1 MLILSENLFQY
12 INFLHYIV
20 YNYYIMINITIVQGV
35 FLLFGYVTPLKGEL
49 KVKDFS
55 RFKCYYCGLCCHIKN
70 QFGNIPRLSLN
81 YDMTFL
87 GLLLDGLN
95 PDEVEVSSHRCILH
109 PGEKKMVISNNKS
122 ISYAAYINIALF
134 YYKLVDDVEDDK
146 TLKSKISA
154 SILSPYRKKIPPSV
168 MKTDFEIKKCLT
180 VLSELEQNKSFSSL
194 DEICDPFS
202 RLVGTVLKN
211 YPYELTDD
219 SDNLRNTLYTLGYS
233 IGKWIYLIDAL
244 DDLKKDMEQNK
255 FNPINFLYNK
265 DNMIYDDFIESIKS
279 RIEFTILNCGYSIK
293 ENLMQLDLKRN
304 KDILYNIVELG
315 LMDKYIKVINH
326 PDNTNETK
334 RSDL

>member
-1 MLILSENLFQY
+1 
-12 INFLHYIV
+12 
-20 YNYYIMINITIVQGV
+20 
-35 FLLFGYVTPLKGEL
+35 
-49 KVKDFS
+49 
-55 RFKCYYCGLCCHIKN
+55 
-70 QFGNIPRLSLN
+70 
-81 YDMTFL
+81 
-87 GLLLDGLN
+87 
-95 PDEVEVSSHRCILH
+95 
-109 PGEKKMVISNNKS
+109 
-122 ISYAAYINIALF
+122 
-134 YYKLVDDVEDDK
+134 
-146 TLKSKISA
+146 
-154 SILSPYRKKIPPSV
+154 
-168 MKTDFEIKKCLT
+168 MKTDLEIKKNLN
-180 VLSELEQNKSFSSL
+180 VLSELEQNKSFNSL

-219 SDNLRNTLYTLGYS
+219 SDNLRNILYTLGYS

-255 FNPINFLYNK
+255 FNPLNFLYNK
-265 DNMIYDDFIESIKS
+265 DNMIYDDFIESIKP

-293 ENLMQLDLKRN
+293 ENLMQLELKRN

>member
-1 MLILSENLFQY
+1 M
-12 INFLHYIV
+12 
-20 YNYYIMINITIVQGV
+20 
-35 FLLFGYVTPLKGEL
+35 FGYVTPLKGEL

-55 RFKCYYCGLCCHIKN
+55 RFKCYYCGLCCHIKK

-87 GLLLDGLN
+87 GLLLDALN

-109 PGEKKMVISNNKS
+109 PTEKKVVISNNKAV
-122 ISYAAYINIALF
+122 SYAAYINILLF
-134 YYKLVDDVEDDK
+134 YYKLVDDVHDDK
-146 TLKSKISA
+146 LLKSKIFA
-154 SILSPYRKKIPPSV
+154 SILHPYRKKFPKSV
-168 MKTDFEIKKCLT
+168 LKIDNKIKMYLNE
-180 VLSELEQNKSFSSL
+180 LSTLENSKSFSSL

-202 RLVGTVLKN
+202 KLVGTVFKN

-219 SDNLRNTLYTLGYS
+219 SDTLRDTLYTLGYS

-244 DDLKKDMEQNK
+244 DDLKKDLEDKK

-265 DNMIYDDFIESIKS
+265 DNMIYEEFIESIKP

-293 ENLMQLDLKRN
+293 DNLMTLNLNRN

-326 PDNTNETK
+326 PDDTNETK